1 MLQLHAADPVAVA
14 AEDVAAC
21 AAVAAAAAAWSFA
34 VFEPKR
40 GYYYLDCP
48 SLAS

>member
-21 AAVAAAAAAWSFA
+21 AAVAAAAWSFA